1 MIFSYIKH
9 ISSVFILM
17 VFSIIMFVLPTATI
31 NASSPPIE
39 VIEFSATS
47 EFPNGIRF
55 KVKATS
61 TSNIESIAVRFKIG
75 LISTGVYEYLSY
87 EPADTV
93 EAELFYS
100 TNTLAG
106 YIPPE
111 TIIRYTFEIQDSN
124 QNVYS
129 TEPQDLIYED
139 ARFNWDRVSQDEVTV
154 AFHGPIQ
161 SRAETILQVIIDTLK
176 NMGPVLGAE
185 TDEPIRVTLYNNQK
199 EMLDALPIGSAAVGR
214 ELITEGMAFNEEGS
228 LVVLVGGSMANGT
241 ASHEVTHIL
250 NHRAGHSIFRR
261 IPSWLHEGLAEYGN
275 IEPGYS
281 YSYALE
287 FAIASDRLL
296 PHLFMQTL
304 PGDPE
309 DIIIFYGQSRSI
321 VEYMIFLEG
330 NEGMRQLLKLH
341 QNGTNMDEA
350 LTFVY
355 GMDRLELT
363 NAWRKE
369 LGANP
374 YVPPNIAES
383 KPTAVSYPTVEAF
396 TLTPKAGGM
405 TVSDSIDSNNA
416 NDIHSTSGSCNSKS
430 NTGADLGVVSMF
442 IFIGVLGSRSF
453 KRRP

>member
-1 MIFSYIKH
+1 MTLCYIKKNS
-9 ISSVFILM
+9 IASILILI
-17 VFSIIMFVLPTATI
+17 FGIFLILPTNSI
-31 NASSPPIE
+31 NANTPPIE
-39 VIEFSATS
+39 LIDASATS
-47 EFPNGIRF
+47 EFPKGIRF

-61 TSNIESIAVRFKIG
+61 TSEIESIAVRFKIG
-75 LISTGVYEYLSY
+75 LITTGIYEYLSY
-87 EPADTV
+87 DAADTV

-124 QNVYS
+124 QNVFTS
-129 TEPQDLIYED
+129 EQQELIYED
-139 ARFNWDRVSQDEVTV
+139 ARFEWDRISQDTVTV
-154 AFHGPIQ
+154 AFHGPIKT
-161 SRAETILQVIIDTLK
+161 RAESILQVIIDTLK
-176 NMGPVLGAE
+176 NMGPILGAE
-185 TDEPIRVTLYNNQK
+185 TKDPIRVTLYNNQK
-199 EMLDALPIGSAAVGR
+199 EMLDALPAGSAAVGR

-228 LVVLVGGSMANGT
+228 LVILVGGAMANGT

-275 IEPGYS
+275 VEPGYS

-287 FAIASDRLL
+287 FAIATDRLL
-296 PHLFMQTL
+296 PHLFMQIL

-330 NEGMRQLLKLH
+330 REGMRTLLELH
-341 QNGTNMDEA
+341 KNGTNMDDA
-350 LTFVY
+350 LITVY

-363 NAWRKE
+363 NAWRKV
-369 LGANP
+369 LGATP
-374 YVPPNIAES
+374 YIPPNIAES

-405 TVSDSIDSNNA
+405 TVSDSIDDNNTTELQPP
-416 NDIHSTSGSCNSKS
+416 IGSCNTQS
-430 NTGADLGVVSMF
+430 NDGNDVGLLSMF
-442 IFIGVLGSRSF
+442 LFIAALSNRSF
-453 KRRP
+453 RKQF

>member
-1 MIFSYIKH
+1 MIPTCIKN
-9 ISSVFILM
+9 ISSVSILIL
-17 VFSIIMFVLPTATI
+17 VFGLLLILPTTSI
-31 NASSPPIE
+31 NAANPPIE
-39 VIEFSATS
+39 VIDFSATS
-47 EFPNGIRF
+47 EFPKGIRF
-55 KVKATS
+55 KLKATS
-61 TSNIESIAVRFKIG
+61 TSKIESIAVRFKIG
-75 LISTGVYEYLSY
+75 LITTGVYEYLSY

-129 TEPQDLIYED
+129 TEPQELVYED
-139 ARFNWDRVSQDEVTV
+139 ARFEWDRVSQDGISV
-154 AFHGPIQ
+154 AFHGPIR

-176 NMGPVLGAE
+176 NMGPILGAE

-199 EMLDALPIGSAAVGR
+199 EMLDALPSGSSAVGR
-214 ELITEGMAFNEEGS
+214 ELITDGMAFNDEGS
-228 LVVLVGGSMANGT
+228 LVILVGGAMANGT

-287 FAIASDRLL
+287 FAIAADRLL

-330 NEGMRQLLKLH
+330 NEGMRKLLKLH
-341 QNGTNMDEA
+341 QDGTNMDDA
-350 LTFVY
+350 LMSVY

-363 NAWRKE
+363 NSWRKE
-369 LGANP
+369 LGASP
-374 YVPPNIAES
+374 YIPPNIAES

-396 TLTPKAGGM
+396 TLTPKAGCM
-405 TVSDSIDSNNA
+405 TVSDSIDDNEPAEIQTVS
-416 NDIHSTSGSCNSKS
+416 SSCNAQS
-430 NTGADLGVVSMF
+430 NKGTDVGVVSMF
-442 IFIGVLGSRSF
+442 LFIAVLSTRSL
-453 KRRP
+453 RRKF

>member
-1 MIFSYIKH
+1 MIPNCIKN
-9 ISSVFILM
+9 ISSASILILVFGLLLI
-17 VFSIIMFVLPTATI
+17 LPTTSI
-31 NASSPPIE
+31 NATNPPIE
-39 VIEFSATS
+39 VIDFSATS
-47 EFPNGIRF
+47 EFPKGIRF

-61 TSNIESIAVRFKIG
+61 TSKIESIAVRFKIG
-75 LISTGVYEYLSY
+75 LITTGVYEYLSY
-87 EPADTV
+87 DPADTV
-93 EAELFYS
+93 NAELFYS

-111 TIIRYTFEIQDSN
+111 TIIKYTFEIQDSN
-124 QNVYS
+124 QNVYN
-129 TEPQDLIYED
+129 TEPQELIYED
-139 ARFNWDRVSQDEVTV
+139 ARFDWDRVSKDEVTV

-185 TDEPIRVTLYNNQK
+185 TSEPIRVTLYNNQK

-228 LVVLVGGSMANGT
+228 LVILVGGSMANGT

-287 FAIASDRLL
+287 FAIAADRLL
-296 PHLFMQTL
+296 PHLFMQIL

-330 NEGMRQLLKLH
+330 NSGMRQLLKLH
-341 QNGTNMDEA
+341 QDGTNMDDA
-350 LTFVY
+350 LMSVY

-363 NAWRKE
+363 NAWRSE
-369 LGANP
+369 LGASP

-396 TLTPKAGGM
+396 TLTPKAGGR
-405 TVSDSIDSNNA
+405 TVADSIDNNQSTQLQ
-416 NDIHSTSGSCNSKS
+416 STSGSCNTQSD
-430 NTGADLGVVSMF
+430 NGTEIGVVSMF
-442 IFIGVLGSRSF
+442 LFIAVIST
-453 KRRP
+453 RRFRRKS

>member
-1 MIFSYIKH
+1 MTN
-9 ISSVFILM
+9 
-17 VFSIIMFVLPTATI
+17 PI
-31 NASSPPIE
+31 NAMTPPIE
-39 VIEFSATS
+39 VIEASATS

-75 LISTGVYEYLSY
+75 LINTGIYEYLSY
-87 EPADTV
+87 APSDTV
-93 EAELFYS
+93 EAELFYP

-139 ARFNWDRVSQDEVTV
+139 ARFEWERISQDPVSV
-154 AFHGPIQ
+154 AFHGPIK
-161 SRAETILQVIIDTLK
+161 SRAESLLQVIIDTLK
-176 NMGPVLGAE
+176 TMGPILGAN

-199 EMLDALPIGSAAVGR
+199 EMLDALPTGSAAVGR

-228 LVVLVGGSMANGT
+228 LVILGGGAMANGT

-275 IEPGYS
+275 VEPGYS

-287 FAIASDRLL
+287 FAVAADRLL

-321 VEYMIFLEG
+321 VEYMIFLKG
-330 NEGMRQLLKLH
+330 NEGMRKLLKLH
-341 QNGTNMDEA
+341 QDGTNMDDA
-350 LTFVY
+350 LVSIY
-355 GMDRLELT
+355 GMDRLGLT
-363 NAWRKE
+363 NSWRKA
-369 LGANP
+369 LGTTQ
-374 YVPPNIAES
+374 YEPPNIAES

-405 TVSDSIDSNNA
+405 TVSDSINDNKSIDSQPPA
-416 NDIHSTSGSCNSKS
+416 GSCNSRS
-430 NTGADLGVVSMF
+430 DNGSDVGLLSMF
-442 IFIGVLGSRSF
+442 LFIAALSSQTF
-453 KRRP
+453 RRKL

>member
-1 MIFSYIKH
+1 MIISCIKN
-9 ISSVFILM
+9 ISLASILILI
-17 VFSIIMFVLPTATI
+17 FGVLLIFPTNSI
-31 NASSPPIE
+31 NADTPPIE
-39 VIEFSATS
+39 LIDASATS
-47 EFPNGIRF
+47 EFPKGIRF

-61 TSNIESIAVRFKIG
+61 SSEIESIAVRFKIG

-87 EPADTV
+87 DTADTV

-100 TNTLAG
+100 TNTLSG

-124 QNVYS
+124 QNVYTS
-129 TEPQDLIYED
+129 EPQELIYED
-139 ARFNWDRVSQDEVTV
+139 ARFEWNRLSQDAVTV
-154 AFHGPIQ
+154 AFHGPIKT
-161 SRAETILQVIIDTLK
+161 RAESILQVIIDTLK
-176 NMGPVLGAE
+176 TMGPVLGAE
-185 TDEPIRVTLYNNQK
+185 TKEPIRVTLYNNQK
-199 EMLDALPIGSAAVGR
+199 EMLDALPAGSAAVGR

-228 LVVLVGGSMANGT
+228 LVILVGGAMANGT

-287 FAIASDRLL
+287 FAIATNRLL

-330 NEGMRQLLKLH
+330 REGMRKLLELH
-341 QNGTNMDEA
+341 QDGINMDDA
-350 LTFVY
+350 LITVY
-355 GMDRLELT
+355 GMDRLKLT
-363 NAWRKE
+363 NAWRKV
-369 LGANP
+369 LGATP
-374 YVPPNIAES
+374 YIPPNIAES

-405 TVSDSIDSNNA
+405 TVSDSIKDNNTTEPQKP
-416 NDIHSTSGSCNSKS
+416 IGSCSAQS
-430 NTGADLGVVSMF
+430 NGGNDVGLLSMF
-442 IFIGVLGSRSF
+442 LFIAALSNRGFRKHF
-453 KRRP
+453 